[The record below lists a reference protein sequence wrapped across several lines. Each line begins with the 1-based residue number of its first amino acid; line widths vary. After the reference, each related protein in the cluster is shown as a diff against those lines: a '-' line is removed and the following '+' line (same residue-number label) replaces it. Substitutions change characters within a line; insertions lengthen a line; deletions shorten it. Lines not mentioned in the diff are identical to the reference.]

1 MSQAR
6 QRLAVIVP
14 AFMEEREVEESL
26 KRLLTVLDTVDMAAT
41 VTVVV
46 DGSPDATEER
56 VRRISDSRLSV
67 ISYAQ
72 NQGKGYALKHGCL
85 ASMNEADF
93 VCFADADLDLNPSAI
108 PSLLAILQ
116 LDGAD
121 AVVGS
126 KTHPNSILSYP
137 WMRRVQS
144 SVFRVIIRRM
154 FDLNVSDTQTGLKVF
169 RRELL
174 SACLESVESKGFA
187 FDLELLALARIHGF
201 TVVEGPIELTY
212 NFSTTTGLRA
222 VGQVLGDIWKIKGRL
237 RGARATSK

>member
-1 MSQAR
+1 M
-6 QRLAVIVP
+6 P
-14 AFMEEREVEESL
+14 AYMEEREVEESIQ
-26 KRLLTVLDTVDMAAT
+26 RLLSVLDTVDMVAT

-46 DGSPDATEER
+46 DGSPDGTEER
-56 VRRISDSRLSV
+56 VRNILDSRLNV

-85 ASMNEADF
+85 ASMSNADY

-108 PSLLAILQ
+108 PSLLAILE

-126 KTHPNSILSYP
+126 KTHPNSILRYP

-144 SVFRVIIRRM
+144 SVFRVIIRRL

-174 SACLESVESKGFA
+174 STCLESVESKGFA

-201 TVVEGPIELTY
+201 VVVEGPIELTY
-212 NFSTTTGLRA
+212 NFSTTTGVRA
-222 VGQVLGDIWKIKGRL
+222 VGQVLGDIWKIRNRL
-237 RGARATSK
+237 TNMKSRGTKPRR